1 MTNNDRLPVLTEDGV
16 SLDWQDAQ
24 YDVDL
29 MRRGHQAEIVVEHR
43 IPKAHSLQEAIA
55 AERAQFAAELRSP
68 RSLYA
73 REYQSS
79 EFKQV
84 IAWEPS
90 DVRPDT
96 TFLLAGVVAQDDVDL
111 DAAELH
117 PLIRPEPTSDEL
129 ADDDL
134 ADQHLPPVRIPQGW
148 WAAKAITRRLN
159 PLLNSL
165 VTFAVDEQLD
175 PGQMEIAEQPGDAP
189 HFRVNLARELY
200 EAVRVPS
207 ERNLRVAALIG
218 VFARL
223 PKSSLA
229 ADGEHF
235 EHPIT
240 KELMNR
246 LEVRGIPDWLD
257 ADYDAACAA
266 TALEKFSTE
275 FDEEGEQ

>member
-16 SLDWQDAQ
+16 SLDWNDAQ

-43 IPKAHSLQEAIA
+43 IPKAHSLQATITEGG
-55 AERAQFAAELRSP
+55 AQFAAELRSP

-79 EFKQV
+79 DFRQV
-84 IAWEPS
+84 IRWEPS
-90 DVRPDT
+90 DVRNDT
-96 TFLLAGVVAQDDVDL
+96 TFLLAGVVAQDDIEL

-117 PLIRPEPTSDEL
+117 PLMRPETTSVTPNEDE
-129 ADDDL
+129 
-134 ADQHLPPVRIPQGW
+134 LPPVRIPQGW
-148 WAAKAITRRLN
+148 LAAKAITRRLN

-165 VTFAVDEQLD
+165 ITFVRDDQID
-175 PGQMEIAEQPGDAP
+175 NGQMQIEEQSGDAP
-189 HFRVNLARELY
+189 HFRVGLVPELY
-200 EAVRVPS
+200 DAVRDPHN
-207 ERNLRVAALIG
+207 RNLRVAALIG

-246 LEVRGIPDWLD
+246 LEALGIPDWLD
-257 ADYDAACAA
+257 SDYDAARAA
-266 TALEKFSTE
+266 TALEKFSTQVN
-275 FDEEGEQ
+275 EEGE